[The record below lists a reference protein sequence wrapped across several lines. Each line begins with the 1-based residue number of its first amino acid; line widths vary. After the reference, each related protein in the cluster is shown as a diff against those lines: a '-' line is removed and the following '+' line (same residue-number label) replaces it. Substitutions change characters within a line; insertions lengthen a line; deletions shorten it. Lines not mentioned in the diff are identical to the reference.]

1 MPCVLK
7 RLASWLP
14 SPCGS
19 QTAVH
24 AMERQTQILT
34 SAHYKIFT
42 PDQTIQFCYG
52 SRTSLRIIPGL
63 DIQFDPLYSLFPSD
77 GQPFRN
83 LVREGLPTIHSEL
96 FVSHLIGPLT

>member
-52 SRTSLRIIPGL
+52 SRTSLRIIPGF
-63 DIQFDPLYSLFPSD
+63 DIQFDTLYSLFPSD
-77 GQPFRN
+77 PSSF
-83 LVREGLPTIHSEL
+83 
-96 FVSHLIGPLT
+96 LIDTKIPSSV

>member
-52 SRTSLRIIPGL
+52 SRTSLRIPVSI
-63 DIQFDPLYSLFPSD
+63 YSSTRCIHCSRVTGNPS
-77 GQPFRN
+77 
-83 LVREGLPTIHSEL
+83 VIW
-96 FVSHLIGPLT
+96 